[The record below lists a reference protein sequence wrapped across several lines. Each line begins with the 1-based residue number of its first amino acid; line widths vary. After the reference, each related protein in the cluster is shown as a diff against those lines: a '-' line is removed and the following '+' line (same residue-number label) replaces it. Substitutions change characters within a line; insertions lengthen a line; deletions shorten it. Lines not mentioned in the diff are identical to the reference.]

1 MQTFSLYTEREIKVE
16 PARKHV
22 KLDYYPGEKNAPAVL
37 ILPGGAYSMISDFN
51 EGKPFAERFQAL
63 GYHAFV
69 LHYRVGFA
77 ARYPAPLQDVARA
90 LQFVKSRAEQFGL
103 LKDKIALVG
112 SSAGGHLAAFFA
124 AIYSRFEK
132 TYNGAEYSLK
142 PSVLVL
148 CYPVITMGELTH
160 KVSRKRLL
168 GILTGKADREAASV
182 ERLVTSDYPPVFV
195 WHNKDD
201 GSVDYHNTE
210 LLCDALEKNGV
221 RFEKHLY
228 ETGGH
233 GIGLAEG
240 KDAEGWFEKAAAFLQ
255 GVFA

>member
-90 LQFVKSRAEQFGL
+90 LQFVKSRAEQFGQFR
-103 LKDKIALVG
+103 G
-112 SSAGGHLAAFFA
+112 RSS
-124 AIYSRFEK
+124 R
-132 TYNGAEYSLK
+132 
-142 PSVLVL
+142 
-148 CYPVITMGELTH
+148 
-160 KVSRKRLL
+160 R
-168 GILTGKADREAASV
+168 
-182 ERLVTSDYPPVFV
+182 VF
-195 WHNKDD
+195 
-201 GSVDYHNTE
+201 
-210 LLCDALEKNGV
+210 
-221 RFEKHLY
+221 RR
-228 ETGGH
+228 
-233 GIGLAEG
+233 GL
-240 KDAEGWFEKAAAFLQ
+240 FSF
-255 GVFA
+255 

>member
-16 PARKHV
+16 PARKQV
-22 KLDYYPGEKNAPAVL
+22 KLDCYPGEKGAPAVL

-90 LQFVKSRAEQFGL
+90 LQFIKSRAEKFEL
-103 LKDKIALVG
+103 CEEKIALVG
-112 SSAGGHLAAFFA
+112 SSAGGHLAAFFTVLHQH
-124 AIYSRFEK
+124 FET

-142 PSVLVL
+142 PSALVL

-168 GILTGKADREAASV
+168 GVLTGKADREAASV
-182 ERLVTSDYPPVFV
+182 ERHIPADYPPVFV

-201 GSVDYHNTE
+201 QSVDYRNTE
-210 LLCDALEKNGV
+210 LLCEALEKNGV
-221 RFEKHLY
+221 PFEKHLY

-240 KDAEGWFEKAAAFLQ
+240 KDAEGWFQKAAAFLQ
-255 GVFA
+255 NIFA